1 MPLLAVWN
9 DYPSNYS
16 KLLKSF
22 GSVSMES
29 RWLRCTTY
37 KISKISN
44 DLNPNLVKIIFYSS
58 PDLIHRKD
66 GLCFSWDRTKFL
78 KESLSLLGTHCLKTL
93 SKHLKSTKSLY
104 KSL

>member
-1 MPLLAVWN
+1 MPLLAVLN

-22 GSVSMES
+22 GSVSMET

-66 GLCFSWDRTKFL
+66 GLCFS
-78 KESLSLLGTHCLKTL
+78 
-93 SKHLKSTKSLY
+93 
-104 KSL
+104 